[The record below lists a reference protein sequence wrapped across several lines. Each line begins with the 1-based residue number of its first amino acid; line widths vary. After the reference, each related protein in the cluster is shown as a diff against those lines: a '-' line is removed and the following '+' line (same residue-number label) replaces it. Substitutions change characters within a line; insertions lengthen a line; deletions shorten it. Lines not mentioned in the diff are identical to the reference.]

1 MEAGLWFALG
11 GSLLLAMS
19 LGSSYLSRLPFS
31 SAMLY
36 LAIGAAL
43 SPWWLAVTALNAE
56 MHSTAVES
64 LAEIVVLISLFT
76 SGLKLSPGLRDRRWM
91 PSLRLAVVSMSIT
104 AALVAAAGVTMLGL
118 SLGAAILLGGI
129 LAPTD
134 PVLASE
140 VQVTE
145 PTDRD
150 QLRFALTAEGGLND
164 GTAFPI
170 VMLGLGLMGLHEI
183 GTMGW
188 RWLAVDV
195 LWAVAAGVAIGAALG
210 TGVGKLVLY
219 IRRTHKEA
227 VGLDNFLAVGLIAAA
242 YGAALM
248 LQAYG
253 FLAVFAAGAA
263 LRRVQQ
269 IQTAASTL
277 MPDRLP
283 AIAATEN
290 AIATVGNEAV
300 NVNTAPSSHP
310 GILDSAHKEKLATDA
325 KHASAFMANAVLSF
339 NEQMERI
346 GEVIVVIVIG
356 MLLWSVDWRDVS
368 WLFVGLMFLVFRPI
382 AVALGLAGSGMSK
395 NQKLLIGWFG
405 IRGVGSLFYLMYAV
419 NHNLAPDVANTLVA
433 TTLSVVAVS
442 IVLHGVSVSGLMD
455 RYRTRQAARRQV
467 R

>member
-1 MEAGLWFALG
+1 MEAGVWFALG
-11 GSLLLAMS
+11 GALLLTMS
-19 LGSSYLSRLPFS
+19 LGSSYISRLPFS

-43 SPWWLAVTALNAE
+43 SPLWLAVTALNADE
-56 MHSTAVES
+56 HSTALER

-91 PSLRLAVVSMSIT
+91 PSLRLAVASMLIT
-104 AALVAAAGVTMLGL
+104 VALVAAAGMTLLGL

-145 PTDRD
+145 PNDRD
-150 QLRFALTAEGGLND
+150 KLRFALTAEGGLND

-183 GTMGW
+183 GAVGW
-188 RWLAVDV
+188 RWLAIDV
-195 LWAVAAGVAIGAALG
+195 LWAVTAGVVIGAALG
-210 TGVGKLVLY
+210 TGVGRLVLY
-219 IRRTHKEA
+219 IRRTHKGA
-227 VGLDNFLAVGLIAAA
+227 IGLDNFLAVGLIAAT

-248 LQAYG
+248 LHAYG

-263 LRRVQQ
+263 LRRVEQ
-269 IQTAASTL
+269 IQTAASAL
-277 MPDRLP
+277 APP
-283 AIAATEN
+283 AVPK
-290 AIATVGNEAV
+290 IATPENGNDA
-300 NVNTAPSSHP
+300 SISHP
-310 GILDSAHKEKLATDA
+310 GIPDSAHKEELATDSR
-325 KHASAFMANAVLSF
+325 HASAYMAHAVLSF

-356 MLLWSVDWRDVS
+356 MLLWSVDWGDVS
-368 WLFVGLMFLVFRPI
+368 WIFVGLMFFVFRPI
-382 AVALGLAGSGMSK
+382 AVALGLAGSRMSK

-405 IRGVGSLFYLMYAV
+405 IRGVGSLFYLMYAI
-419 NHNLAPDVANTLVA
+419 NHDLPPDVARTLVT
-433 TTLSVVAVS
+433 TTLSVVAAS
-442 IVLHGVSVSGLMD
+442 IVLHGVSVTGLMD
-455 RYRTRQAARRQV
+455 RYRTRQAGGRQV

>member
-1 MEAGLWFALG
+1 MEDGLWLTLG
-11 GSLLLAMS
+11 GALLLAMS

-36 LAIGAAL
+36 LTIGAAL
-43 SPWWLAVTALNAE
+43 SPWWLAVTAVNAE
-56 MHSTAVES
+56 MHSTALES
-64 LAEIVVLISLFT
+64 LAEMVVLISLFT

-91 PSLRLAVVSMSIT
+91 PSLRLAVVSMLIT
-104 AALVAAAGVTMLGL
+104 VALVVVAGVTLLGL

-140 VQVTE
+140 VQVAE

-183 GTMGW
+183 GAMGW
-188 RWLAVDV
+188 RWLAIDV
-195 LWAVAAGVAIGAALG
+195 LWAVPAGIFIGAALG

-248 LQAYG
+248 LHAYG

-263 LRRVQQ
+263 LRRVEQ
-269 IQTAASTL
+269 IQTAASAL
-277 MPDRLP
+277 VPNPGP
-283 AIAATEN
+283 APTQSN
-290 AIATVGNEAV
+290 IATLEIENG
-300 NVNTAPSSHP
+300 PSISDR
-310 GILDSAHKEKLATDA
+310 GILDSAHKEELATDA
-325 KHASAFMANAVLSF
+325 KHASAYMAHAVLSF
-339 NEQMERI
+339 NEQLERI

-368 WLFVGLMFLVFRPI
+368 WIFVGLMFLVFRPI
-382 AVALGLAGSGMSK
+382 AVALGLAGSRMSK

-405 IRGVGSLFYLMYAV
+405 IRGVGSLFYLMYAI
-419 NHNLAPDVANTLVA
+419 NQDLPAAVANTLVA
-433 TTLSVVAVS
+433 TTLSVVAAS
-442 IVLHGVSVSGLMD
+442 IVLHGVSVTGLMD
-455 RYRTRQAARRQV
+455 RYRARQAGRARV
-467 R
+467 K

>member
-1 MEAGLWFALG
+1 MEAGVWFALG
-11 GSLLLAMS
+11 GTLLLAMS
-19 LGSSYLSRLPFS
+19 LGSSYISRLPFS

-43 SPWWLAVTALNAE
+43 SPLWLAVTALNAE
-56 MHSTAVES
+56 THSSALEL

-91 PSLRLAVVSMSIT
+91 PSLRLAVVSMLIT
-104 AALVAAAGVTMLGL
+104 VALVAVAGVTLLGL

-183 GTMGW
+183 GAIGW

-195 LWAVAAGVAIGAALG
+195 FWAVAAGIVIGAALG

-219 IRRTHKEA
+219 VRRRHKEA

-248 LQAYG
+248 LNAYG

-263 LRRVQQ
+263 LRRVEQ
-269 IQTAASTL
+269 IQTAASASA
-277 MPDRLP
+277 PP
-283 AIAATEN
+283 TESK
-290 AIATVGNEAV
+290 IATPAKDDDQL
-300 NVNTAPSSHP
+300 SSHP
-310 GILDSAHKEKLATDA
+310 GILDSAHKEELATDE
-325 KHASAFMANAVLSF
+325 KHASAYMAYAVLSF
-339 NEQMERI
+339 NEQLERI

-368 WLFVGLMFLVFRPI
+368 WIFVGLMFFVFRPI
-382 AVALGLAGSGMSK
+382 SVALGLAGSGMSK
-395 NQKLLIGWFG
+395 SQKRLIAWFG
-405 IRGVGSLFYLMYAV
+405 IRGVGSLFYLMYAI
-419 NHNLAPDVANTLVA
+419 NYDLPPDVASTLAA
-433 TTLSVVAVS
+433 TTLSVVAAS
-442 IVLHGVSVSGLMD
+442 IVLHGVSVTSLMD
-455 RYRTRQAARRQV
+455 RYARDKRAGG
-467 R
+467 RAS

>member
-1 MEAGLWFALG
+1 MEAGLWFAFG
-11 GSLLLAMS
+11 GALLLVMS

-36 LAIGAAL
+36 LAIGVAF
-43 SPWWLAVTALNAE
+43 SPLWLAVTALNAE
-56 MHSTAVES
+56 IHTASLET

-91 PSLRLAVVSMSIT
+91 PSLRLAVVSMLIT
-104 AALVAAAGVTMLGL
+104 VALVAVAGMTLLGL
-118 SLGAAILLGGI
+118 SLGAAIVLGGI

-150 QLRFALTAEGGLND
+150 QLRFALTGEGGLND

-183 GTMGW
+183 GAMGW
-188 RWLAVDV
+188 RWLAIDV
-195 LWAVAAGVAIGAALG
+195 VWAVLAGVVIGAALG

-248 LQAYG
+248 SHAYG

-263 LRRVQQ
+263 LRRVEQM
-269 IQTAASTL
+269 QTAASALVENSTL
-277 MPDRLP
+277 SK
-283 AIAATEN
+283 IATPEAEN
-290 AIATVGNEAV
+290 A
-300 NVNTAPSSHP
+300 PSISHP
-310 GILDSAHKEKLATDA
+310 GILDTAHKDELATDA
-325 KHASAFMANAVLSF
+325 KHASAYMAYAVLSF
-339 NEQMERI
+339 NEQLERI

-356 MLLWSVDWRDVS
+356 MLLWSVEWRDVS
-368 WLFVGLMFLVFRPI
+368 WLFLILLFFVFRPA
-382 AVALGLAGSGMSK
+382 AVALGLAGSPMSK
-395 NQKLLIGWFG
+395 SQKRLIAWFG
-405 IRGVGSLFYLMYAV
+405 IRGVGSLFYLMYV
-419 NHNLAPDVANTLVA
+419 INHDLPPDVTNMLAA
-433 TTLSVVAVS
+433 TTLAAIAAS
-442 IVLHGVSVSGLMD
+442 IVLHGVSVTSLMD
-455 RYRTRQAARRQV
+455 RYERRRVIKTRS
-467 R
+467 

>member
-11 GSLLLAMS
+11 GALLLLMS
-19 LGSSYLSRLPFS
+19 LGSSYISRLPFS

-43 SPWWLAVTALNAE
+43 SPLWLAITALNAE
-56 MHSTAVES
+56 SHSTAVER

-91 PSLRLAVVSMSIT
+91 PSLRLAVVSMLIT
-104 AALVAAAGVTMLGL
+104 VALVAVAGVTLLGL

-183 GTMGW
+183 GEMGW
-188 RWLAVDV
+188 RWFAVDV
-195 LWAVAAGVAIGAALG
+195 LWAVTAGIVVGVAFG
-210 TGVGKLVLY
+210 TAVGKLVLY
-219 IRRTHKEA
+219 IRRTHKGA

-248 LQAYG
+248 LHAYG

-263 LRRVQQ
+263 LRRVEQ
-269 IQTAASTL
+269 IQTAASESAPTQIEI
-277 MPDRLP
+277 P
-283 AIAATEN
+283 AQDNEN
-290 AIATVGNEAV
+290 APAN
-300 NVNTAPSSHP
+300 SHP
-310 GILDSAHKEKLATDA
+310 GILDTVHKDELATDA
-325 KHASAFMANAVLSF
+325 KHASAYMAHAVLGF

-356 MLLWSVDWRDVS
+356 MLLWSVEWRDVS

-382 AVALGLAGSGMSK
+382 AVVLGLTGSRMSK
-395 NQKLLIGWFG
+395 NQKWLIAWFG
-405 IRGVGSLFYLMYAV
+405 IRGVGSLFYLMFAI
-419 NHNLAPDVANTLVA
+419 NHDLPADVANTLVA
-433 TTLSVVAVS
+433 TTLSVVAAS
-442 IVLHGVSVSGLMD
+442 IVLHGVSVTGLMK
-455 RYRTRQAARRQV
+455 RYKHRDAGKARD
-467 R
+467 

>member
-1 MEAGLWFALG
+1 MEAGVWFALG
-11 GSLLLAMS
+11 GALLLAMS
-19 LGSSYLSRLPFS
+19 LGSSYISRLPFS

-43 SPWWLAVTALNAE
+43 SPLWLAVTALNADE
-56 MHSTAVES
+56 HSTALER

-91 PSLRLAVVSMSIT
+91 PSLRLAVASMLIT
-104 AALVAAAGVTMLGL
+104 VALVAVVGVTLLGL

-145 PTDRD
+145 PNDRD

-183 GTMGW
+183 GAIGW
-188 RWLAVDV
+188 RWLAIDV
-195 LWAVAAGVAIGAALG
+195 LWAVTAGVVIGAALG

-219 IRRTHKEA
+219 IRRTHKGA
-227 VGLDNFLAVGLIAAA
+227 IGLDNFLAVGLIAAT

-248 LQAYG
+248 LHAYG

-263 LRRVQQ
+263 LRRVEQ
-269 IQTAASTL
+269 IQTAASAL
-277 MPDRLP
+277 APP
-283 AIAATEN
+283 AVPK
-290 AIATVGNEAV
+290 IATPENGNDA
-300 NVNTAPSSHP
+300 SISHP
-310 GILDSAHKEKLATDA
+310 GIPDSAHKEELATDSR
-325 KHASAFMANAVLSF
+325 HASAYMAHAVLSF

-356 MLLWSVDWRDVS
+356 MLLWSVDWGDVS
-368 WLFVGLMFLVFRPI
+368 WIFVGLMFFVFRPI
-382 AVALGLAGSGMSK
+382 AVALGLAGSRMSK
-395 NQKLLIGWFG
+395 
-405 IRGVGSLFYLMYAV
+405 IRSC
-419 NHNLAPDVANTLVA
+419 
-433 TTLSVVAVS
+433 
-442 IVLHGVSVSGLMD
+442 
-455 RYRTRQAARRQV
+455 
-467 R
+467 